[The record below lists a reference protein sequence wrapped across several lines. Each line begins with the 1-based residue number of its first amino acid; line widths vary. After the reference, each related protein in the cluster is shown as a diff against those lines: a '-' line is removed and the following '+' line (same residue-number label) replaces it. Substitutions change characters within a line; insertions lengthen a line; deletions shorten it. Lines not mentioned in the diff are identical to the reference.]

1 VHGAGAARR
10 YTPPVTALTSL
21 PAIVLV
27 AGWLSFAVAVAAI
40 SRWVVRHLVPVDERD
55 HVPGIAAPLMP
66 ALGAAFAILMAL
78 TLSSEAGYLRAAQD
92 LVSNEAGEASRLAWA
107 ATGPGVGTA
116 PIQAALLDYL
126 QLIRDREWQP
136 LGADEGHDP
145 DVAKALAS
153 LERAVR
159 LEAVRPELGTP
170 TSTELLASLDLLTTG
185 RRARIAA
192 ASRELPLLY
201 VITLVASGVAL
212 IANAG
217 VLTYRSSLRTSL
229 LVVGLA
235 GVVGLS
241 LALLFALSGPWEGA
255 LTVSGQPIDTI
266 VRDLRDGFFQATA
279 VIR

>member
-1 VHGAGAARR
+1 
-10 YTPPVTALTSL
+10 VTVLTSL
-21 PAIVLV
+21 PSVVLV
-27 AGWLSFAVAVAAI
+27 AGWLAFAFAIAVA
-40 SRWVVRHLVPVDERD
+40 SRWVVRRLVPGDERD
-55 HVPGIAAPLMP
+55 QVPGIAAPLMP

-78 TLSSEAGYLRAAQD
+78 TLSSEAGYLRTAQD

-126 QLIRDREWQP
+126 QLTREREWQR
-136 LGADEGHDP
+136 LSADEGHDP
-145 DVAKALAS
+145 DVARALAA
-153 LERAVR
+153 LERVVR
-159 LEAVRPELGTP
+159 VEAVRPELGSP

-217 VLTYRSSLRTSL
+217 VLTFRSSLRTSL

-241 LALLFALSGPWEGA
+241 LALLFALSGPWEGE

-266 VRDLRDGFFQATA
+266 LRDLRDGFFKATA
-279 VIR
+279 GIR